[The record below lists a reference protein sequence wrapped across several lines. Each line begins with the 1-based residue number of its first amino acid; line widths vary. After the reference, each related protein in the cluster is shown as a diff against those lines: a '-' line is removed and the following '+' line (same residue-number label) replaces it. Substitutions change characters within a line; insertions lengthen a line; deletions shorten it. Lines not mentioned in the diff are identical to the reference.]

1 MRGPNRRQMYAEQTR
16 ADLVTAARKLFVDN
30 GFADT
35 SVEAVTGAALVSKGT
50 FYHHFPDKKAM
61 FAELYTEL
69 LEQVGALSDETSEAV
84 RAMPDGSAMTA
95 VSNLA
100 YVFLRRTIDDPLH
113 RELMAQAPSV
123 LGERYR
129 QINDAVAQPP
139 IERLLTAL
147 AERGDLK
154 PDVPV
159 ATTARLLLA
168 GLCEGNQ
175 IIAAATDRESAL
187 TRTFRAISLLMS
199 GLAAEGVSAT
209 VDLNQGLPDSADA

>member
-16 ADLVTAARKLFVDN
+16 ADLVAAARKLFVDN

-69 LEQVGALSDETSEAV
+69 IQQVGVLADVTSEAI
-84 RAMPDGSAMTA
+84 RAIPDQPAMA
-95 VSNLA
+95 VVANLTHT
-100 YVFLRRTIDDPLH
+100 FLRRTIDDPLH

-123 LGERYR
+123 LGEQYR
-129 QINDAVAQPP
+129 HINDSVAQPP
-139 IERLLTAL
+139 IERLLTVL
-147 AERGDLK
+147 AERGDLQ

-159 ATTARLLLA
+159 ATVARLLLA

-175 IIAAATDRESAL
+175 IIAAAADREDAL
-187 TRTFRAISLLMS
+187 NRTFRAITLLMS
-199 GLAAEGVSAT
+199 GLAADGIS
-209 VDLNQGLPDSADA
+209 PRSS